1 MRSTSYKFIVEEME
15 KHYNRKFGEGST
27 RTKLLNAAFEKI
39 RGCSEA
45 SIMNAADSLMLK
57 SSYLP
62 SLDVLMNE
70 TLAQNNAEAKVADD
84 KQERRATERK
94 YGKDVDGPLPPVI
107 KQMFDGLANGT
118 TRNDWHAHLLQLDNE
133 NGTTYAAEYLEYLG
147 RLSKIKDVPMDGQIT
162 PAWA

>member
-1 MRSTSYKFIVEEME
+1 
-15 KHYNRKFGEGST
+15 
-27 RTKLLNAAFEKI
+27 
-39 RGCSEA
+39 
-45 SIMNAADSLMLK
+45 MLK
-57 SSYLP
+57 TSYLP

-133 NGTTYAAEYLEYLG
+133 NGTTYAAEYMEYLG